1 MATSNKLIRK
11 PKPRSNADHI
21 TGAPPANRSDALRKK
36 ERVLKRTVHRMKV
49 ELAASRMGFPM
60 GSQHRMTYAQAA
72 AKRRRFLVQAAEFIT
87 TAILFVGACS
97 WLYHWWLSRQ

>member
-1 MATSNKLIRK
+1 MATSNKLVRK
-11 PKPRSNADHI
+11 PKPRSNPDHI
-21 TGAPPANRSDALRKK
+21 MGGAVNPSDALRHK
-36 ERVLKRTVHRMKV
+36 ERVLKRKVHRMKV
-49 ELAASRMGFPM
+49 EMVANRMGFPI

>member
-1 MATSNKLIRK
+1 MATSNKLVRK
-11 PKPRSNADHI
+11 PKPKPVADHVMGGP
-21 TGAPPANRSDALRKK
+21 TSTSEALRQK
-36 ERVLKRTVHRMKV
+36 ERVLRRKVHRMKV
-49 ELAASRMGFPM
+49 EMAASRMGFPM